1 LQRQGFEARNTTLE
15 LGQEDRS
22 MFETSVVQAEV
33 IGERRVRMVTLSFA
47 FHVLVV
53 VAIFAASIRTIEFPT
68 KSPNEFAW
76 LVPAVPLTIPPA
88 LGTPN
93 GGHKQ
98 ATPPVPAKE
107 KPLPVAAN
115 TAPST
120 LPDHT
125 ETVAATPTGD
135 VNPGTDTGGDV
146 GPKGVP
152 WGVKDG
158 IGDGPPTAN
167 IVPVANDVPLPVG
180 GEVKAPVVIQRVN
193 PLYPRTALAMHLNGN
208 VVVECIIDKTGHV
221 RDARVVSSSSPLFNQ
236 SAIDAVLQWQF
247 TPGTLHGRSI
257 DTIFD
262 LNVTFRV
269 SS

>member
-1 LQRQGFEARNTTLE
+1 
-15 LGQEDRS
+15 
-22 MFETSVVQAEV
+22 MFETSVVRAEV
-33 IGERRVRMVTLSFA
+33 VGERRVRMLTLSFA
-47 FHVLVV
+47 FHGLVV
-53 VAIFAASIRTIEFPT
+53 IAIFAASIRTIEFPT
-68 KSPNEFAW
+68 RSPSEYAIPIFAM
-76 LVPAVPLTIPPA
+76 PLTIPPA

-98 ATPPVPAKE
+98 ATPSVPAKE
-107 KPLPVAAN
+107 KPLVSAAN
-115 TAPST
+115 LAPNT
-120 LPDHT
+120 VPDHT
-125 ETVAATPTGD
+125 ETVAATTTGD
-135 VNPGTDTGGDV
+135 ANTNTDSTGSD

-152 WGVKDG
+152 WGVKEG
-158 IGDGPPTAN
+158 IGDGPPAAN
-167 IVPVANDVPLPVG
+167 VVPVENEVPLPVG
-180 GEVKAPVVIQRVN
+180 GEVKAPVVIQRMN

-247 TPGTLHGRSI
+247 TPGTLHGKSI

-269 SS
+269 TS

>member
-1 LQRQGFEARNTTLE
+1 
-15 LGQEDRS
+15 
-22 MFETSVVQAEV
+22 
-33 IGERRVRMVTLSFA
+33 MVTLSFA

-53 VAIFAASIRTIEFPT
+53 IAIFAASIRTIEFPT
-68 KSPNEFAW
+68 RSPSEYAIPIFAM
-76 LVPAVPLTIPPA
+76 PLTIPPA

-107 KPLPVAAN
+107 KQLPATAN

-120 LPDHT
+120 IPIHT
-125 ETVAATPTGD
+125 EPVAATTTGD
-135 VNPGTDTGGDV
+135 VNPDTDTGGDV

-167 IVPVANDVPLPVG
+167 VIPVANDVPLPVG

-208 VVVECIIDKTGHV
+208 VVVECIIDKTGHI
-221 RDARVVSSSSPLFNQ
+221 RDAHVVSSSSPLFNQ

-247 TPGTLHGRSI
+247 MPGSLHGRSI